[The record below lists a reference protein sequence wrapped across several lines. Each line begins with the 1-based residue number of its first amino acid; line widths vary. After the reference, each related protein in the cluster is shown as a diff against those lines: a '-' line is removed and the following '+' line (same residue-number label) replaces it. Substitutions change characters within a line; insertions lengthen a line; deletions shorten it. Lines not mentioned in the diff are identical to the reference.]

1 MSEAHP
7 TKNVFKP
14 KTVHEECLR
23 SCRPSI
29 YDGRPDVEEIEEFL
43 ALLCMTTF
51 LAKKALLKATVA
63 SWYSHIL
70 YHMDRHGNDRFAEA
84 K

>member
-14 KTVHEECLR
+14 KTVHEEYLR
-23 SCRPSI
+23 SCRSFI

-51 LAKKALLKATVA
+51 LAKK
-63 SWYSHIL
+63 HC
-70 YHMDRHGNDRFAEA
+70 
-84 K
+84 